1 MVDSSL
7 IESLLYQSE
16 GTALDFKR
24 DQYSFANANATD
36 VQKSEL
42 LKDIL
47 AFANS
52 WRQNEAYIVIGVEEV
67 TGGRHIPI
75 GTEDH
80 FNDAQLQ
87 QFVNS
92 KTNRKVELS
101 YEVHPYKGKKIGVI
115 KIPKQERPT
124 YAIKRFGKV
133 DKEVVYYRLGSST
146 TIAKPEDI
154 ARMGRDS
161 VEDIAVPV
169 MNIQFANHETRQE
182 LGDSIR
188 LSSIVY
194 AEPTVPLPDAK
205 RKQNHGIYD
214 FMQPT
219 ELVGLG
225 LQINTDYWR
234 EKEEYIRLTKFF
246 NPVAFLLKNQSGILA
261 QNVRVEIGVNL
272 SGSITV
278 ESEIPDEPEYEY
290 EYRISSI
297 LHHNSY
303 LLMQQKTQPIFSF
316 FEHGEQLTITVPFG
330 NIQPKSCVWTSQP
343 FYIGSGEK
351 KSLKLEAVIYADNL
365 PTPQKSNLVI
375 NFDIENKG
383 YLTVDQLMEMPI

>member
-87 QFVNS
+87 QLVNS

-261 QNVRVEIGVNL
+261 QNVRVEIGV
-272 SGSITV
+272 
-278 ESEIPDEPEYEY
+278 
-290 EYRISSI
+290 RIAA
-297 LHHNSY
+297 
-303 LLMQQKTQPIFSF
+303 P
-316 FEHGEQLTITVPFG
+316 
-330 NIQPKSCVWTSQP
+330 
-343 FYIGSGEK
+343 
-351 KSLKLEAVIYADNL
+351 
-365 PTPQKSNLVI
+365 
-375 NFDIENKG
+375 
-383 YLTVDQLMEMPI
+383 